1 MRPWHH
7 ARATAATAER
17 RWTDDLD
24 IHEFLDISKV
34 AFPDLRHRIILH
46 SSDFGAALTALAF
59 PERPDAAAIARAH
72 IRQDLGCDMT
82 LREWLAKCDPKHLP
96 RRHKRSA
103 PLDREVYST
112 REAARQKLADP
123 RPAMHVWDILTL
135 PIRFAEDMADS
146 AWCILANALGPMIV
160 RRIIGPPREI
170 PGAHGRAVVFD
181 PAWCAE
187 GMIYSSFRH
196 IPQVSTVATA
206 LRI

>member
-7 ARATAATAER
+7 ARATAAATNR
-17 RWTDDLD
+17 SWTDDLE
-24 IHEFLDISKV
+24 IHEFLDLSKL

-59 PERPDAAAIARAH
+59 PHRPDAAAIARDH
-72 IRQDLGCDMT
+72 IRQDIGRDIT
-82 LREWLAKCDPKHLP
+82 LREWLIQCDPRHLP
-96 RRHKRSA
+96 QRHKRSPA
-103 PLDREVYST
+103 PDGQAYAA
-112 REAARQKLADP
+112 REAARQKLSDLQAALD
-123 RPAMHVWDILTL
+123 VWDILAM
-135 PIRFAEDMADS
+135 PIRFAEDMADA

-170 PGAHGRAVVFD
+170 EGAHGRPVVFD

-196 IPQVSTVATA
+196 IPQVATIATA